1 MSCLYTWM
9 LIHIYTYTQTPKRIL
24 YIIPCMAQAV
34 SDTCN
39 VQDSPHISC
48 HSGHMAKRLLKKPA
62 AAKYKASDWRRA
74 GQAAR
79 QVASRLPEEKVR
91 AAARGSS
98 SSKGKGPGKGCK
110 GEGKYKDTV
119 NKGKGGKDE
128 GKGKGE
134 ARDCISSSSSA
145 PAPKAGAIADE
156 ELVADFFCD
165 FSDDEPTQA
174 EQARQALEELR
185 ADDWLNPNAKRPQWF
200 IDDIT
205 P

>member
-1 MSCLYTWM
+1 MG
-9 LIHIYTYTQTPKRIL
+9 KRRR
-24 YIIPCMAQAV
+24 P
-34 SDTCN
+34 
-39 VQDSPHISC
+39 
-48 HSGHMAKRLLKKPA
+48 PA
-62 AAKYKASDWRRA
+62 AGKGCMRGEESDEPSSDVEDVSADIAITHEDAKDKASDWRRA

-79 QVASRLPEEKVR
+79 QVLNMLSEEKVR

-200 IDDIT
+200 IDNIT

>member
-1 MSCLYTWM
+1 M

-119 NKGKGGKDE
+119 NKGKSGKDE
-128 GKGKGE
+128 GKGNGE
-134 ARDCISSSSSA
+134 ARDGKGNGEA
-145 PAPKAGAIADE
+145 RERQTDE
-156 ELVADFFCD
+156 ELVADLFGD
-165 FSDDEPTQA
+165 FSDEEPTQA
-174 EQARQALEELR
+174 EQALQALEELR